1 MSGIEKKLVE
11 AEQKLENLQKQLAVA
26 QEEVKKP
33 FAREAELAE
42 KSARLAELNAMLN
55 MDEHNSSDVLGV
67 DEETDVDAIE
77 PLSTER
83 ASDARPCSI
92 SYGERASQSAEKPS
106 LLGRLHSK
114 QAIVNEAKG
123 NNTPEKKHEQ
133 SL

>member
-1 MSGIEKKLVE
+1 M
-11 AEQKLENLQKQLAVA
+11 
-26 QEEVKKP
+26 KKP
-33 FAREAELAE
+33 FAQEAELTE

-67 DEETDVDAIE
+67 DEETDVDAVE
-77 PLSTER
+77 PVAIER

-92 SYGERASQSAEKPS
+92 SYGERASHGADKPS

-114 QAIVNEAKG
+114 QAIVNEAKI

>member
-1 MSGIEKKLVE
+1 MKHYCLKAFLCLSICLRM
-11 AEQKLENLQKQLAVA
+11 LPSSA
-26 QEEVKKP
+26 Q
-33 FAREAELAE
+33 
-42 KSARLAELNAMLN
+42 
-55 MDEHNSSDVLGV
+55 
-67 DEETDVDAIE
+67 TDVDAIE
-77 PLSTER
+77 PVATER
-83 ASDARPCSI
+83 ASDARPCNI